1 MTLVLQ
7 VLANTV
13 VLMIGAIQ
21 LCMFITAILSLV
33 SPPTGNVGPVR
44 GFLMTVTDYVTYPV
58 RLLLDRFEF
67 TRRIPI
73 DLSFLVT
80 YLLLSMLSTIL
91 SLL

>member
-1 MTLVLQ
+1 
-7 VLANTV
+7 
-13 VLMIGAIQ
+13 MIGAVQ

-80 YLLLSMLSTIL
+80 YLLITLLTY
-91 SLL
+91 SLPIIG